1 MRCWALTA
9 VSLLGACA
17 AGDEP
22 GPAVPGLDAGMPRV
36 DTAVVPEEVP
46 FDVAIGTGSRG
57 LFIPHEQGATLPLQR
72 GCQGSQH
79 IFTSVRILGA
89 ATGLVRV
96 RVDIVRADDDAGVSV
111 PIDVRL
117 TPEPD
122 SLSDLASR
130 VTGLTPVV
138 EVPRDVLGAEAIVRV
153 SVEDESGAL
162 DTAEM
167 RGVVAWGPDS
177 CGAH

>member
-1 MRCWALTA
+1 LKRWALA
-9 VSLLGACA
+9 AASFLVACA
-17 AGDEP
+17 AGDETSP
-22 GPAVPGLDAGMPRV
+22 VVTEPDAALV
-36 DTAVVPEEVP
+36 TEEVP

-57 LFIPHEQGATLPLQR
+57 LFIPHEPGTPLPLQR

-89 ATGLVRV
+89 SPGLVRV
-96 RVDIVRADDDAGVSV
+96 RVDIVHADDDAGVSV

-122 SLSDLASR
+122 PLSDLASR

-138 EVPRDVLGAEAIVRV
+138 EVPRDVLSMEAIVRV
-153 SVEDESGAL
+153 SVEDESGASAS
-162 DTAEM
+162 AEM
-167 RGVVAWGPDS
+167 RGVVAWGADS